1 MMLSFYQEKYL
12 HMNQMIALKAINFF
26 DEIDPDIDPPIL
38 KNPISISK
46 IKKRINEAV
55 LKSNKIF

>member
-1 MMLSFYQEKYL
+1 
-12 HMNQMIALKAINFF
+12 MIALKAINFF